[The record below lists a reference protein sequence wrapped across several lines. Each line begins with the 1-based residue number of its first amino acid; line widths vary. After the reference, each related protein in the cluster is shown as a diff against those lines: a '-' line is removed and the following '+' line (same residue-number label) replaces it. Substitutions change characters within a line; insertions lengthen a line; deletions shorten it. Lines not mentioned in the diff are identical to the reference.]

1 MSSTLR
7 ESGRAREASRNGIV
21 RRMISIPR
29 NIIEGLSRALGH
41 GVSRNHSPPSSFQL
55 LFPQE
60 PLVHHPPQEL
70 SFLNGFEQKYGS
82 LHPVFYACTFT
93 EALKMAENENKF
105 LFMYL
110 HSPEHPFTPSFCR
123 ETLCSELVVQYL
135 DANFVS
141 WGAFENSGEGLQMAA
156 TLRPAS
162 FPFCAVIAPA
172 PGDSIAVLKQVIDLE
187 LRVNFVCFFNYKSKT
202 LVS

>member
-7 ESGRAREASRNGIV
+7 QRGRAGEASRNGIV
-21 RRMISIPR
+21 RRMISLPR
-29 NIIEGLSRALGH
+29 NLIGGISRAMGH
-41 GVSRNHSPPSSFQL
+41 GVDLMGIGGRRNHSLPSNFGL
-55 LFPQE
+55 PFPQE
-60 PLVHHPPQEL
+60 PLLHHPPREL
-70 SFLNGFEQKYGS
+70 SFLDGFEQKYGS
-82 LHPVFYACTFT
+82 LHPFFYACSFM

-135 DANFVS
+135 VANFIS
-141 WGAFENSGEGLQMAA
+141 WGAFENSEEGLQMAA

-172 PGDSIAVLKQVIDLE
+172 HGDSMAVLQQVIDLE
-187 LRVNFVCFFNYKSKT
+187 LGVNFPRS
-202 LVS
+202 LL